1 MEVLYVYSILVFST
15 KKGYSSFLE
24 KVFVF
29 HKICFKVKVLKTFY
43 WLPHKN
49 VPIPQTE
56 GDFENP

>member
-29 HKICFKVKVLKTFY
+29 LKICFKVKVLKTFKI
-43 WLPHKN
+43 LL
-49 VPIPQTE
+49 IAT
-56 GDFENP
+56 

>member
-29 HKICFKVKVLKTFY
+29 HKICFKVKVLKTFKI
-43 WLPHKN
+43 LP
-49 VPIPQTE
+49 IAT
-56 GDFENP
+56 